1 MENLQFPALDITG
14 TNYISWVKNVELHLE
29 SLGLSDIVKENN
41 TSTPQEKA
49 KSVIFLRRHLDESII
64 YDYANMRDPKELW
77 KSLKDRFD
85 HQKDITLPLARDE
98 WQSLRFQDFDKVI
111 NYNSAVLGI
120 VGKLRYCGETI
131 TESQMLEKTYTTFH
145 KSHITLQQQYRGY
158 TKFSELIVA
167 LLIAEKNNELLIMN
181 YMTRPTGSKP
191 FPEANALDTK
201 KPVKENKT
209 FRGRGRGGKTT
220 VDVDESTIH
229 KIGSHSSGS
238 AQSNPLREKNTK
250 EISPKSEKKLV
261 SDAGTKGHWSR
272 LCRTPAHLCAL
283 YKESV
288 KRKEKEVNF
297 AEHSEGTTH
306 LDASDFVNDFE
317 ETAITEA

>member
-1 MENLQFPALDITG
+1 MANMEKLQFPALDITG
-14 TNYISWVKNVELHLE
+14 TNYISWVTNVELHLE
-29 SLGLSDIVKENN
+29 SLGLSETVKEIN

-98 WQSLRFQDFDKVI
+98 WQSLRFQDFDKVM

-120 VGKLRYCGETI
+120 VAKLRYCGETI
-131 TESQMLEKTYTTFH
+131 TESQMLEKTYTTFIRAT
-145 KSHITLQQQYRGY
+145 SPYNNST
-158 TKFSELIVA
+158 
-167 LLIAEKNNELLIMN
+167 EKNNELLIKN
-181 YMTRPTGSKP
+181 HMTRPTGSKP
-191 FPEANALDTK
+191 FPEANALDAK
-201 KPVKENKT
+201 KPVKENKAYWG
-209 FRGRGRGGKTT
+209 RGRGRQNYRGRGRKYNPQDRKSFQWVRSEQTPKGKEHQGNT
-220 VDVDESTIH
+220 SQ
-229 KIGSHSSGS
+229 K
-238 AQSNPLREKNTK
+238 RE
-250 EISPKSEKKLV
+250 E
-261 SDAGTKGHWSR
+261 ACFRCGTKGHWSR

-288 KRKEKEVNF
+288 KGKEKEVNF

-317 ETAITEA
+317 ETAIPEA